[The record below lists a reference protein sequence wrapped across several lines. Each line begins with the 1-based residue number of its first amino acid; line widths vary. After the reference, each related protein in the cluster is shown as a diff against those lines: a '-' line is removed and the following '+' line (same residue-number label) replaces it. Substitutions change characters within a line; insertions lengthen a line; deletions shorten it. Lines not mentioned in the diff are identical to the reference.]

1 MEKDDMKSIDDTLR
15 FLFELQ
21 IMGGDEVICANGHHF
36 HAGKYDW
43 CPVCGAKFRTM
54 TMDDWNRGDTDG
66 NSRSIDT
73 DSKKGF

>member
-54 TMDDWNRGDTDG
+54 TMDDWNRGDTGG
-66 NSRSIDT
+66 NS
-73 DSKKGF
+73 